1 MKKIFL
7 VLIVFGFKSVLF
19 ACTTFSFTAK
29 DGTVVFGRNF
39 DFPVGI
45 GHIEINKRNLRKK
58 SFVQPPEKT
67 FEWVSKYGSITFNQ
81 AGKEFPYGGINEAGL
96 VIELMWHREAVYPE
110 KDNRYGLSE
119 LQWIQYQL
127 DNSETVKEVIR
138 SDAFVRISAA
148 SVSPLH
154 FLVADADGDV
164 ATFEFLNGKMVVHT
178 GNDLPYPVLTNCS
191 YESSLEYMESTGNKV
206 NKQYDEWTQNSSGRF
221 VKAAWLIEK
230 YKKPENPIDYSFD
243 ILDSVAQSKST
254 QWSIVYDITNR
265 HIYFKTSTNPAR
277 QKIDMRDIDF
287 TCGASN
293 SYAFITDTIASV
305 EDFRKYS
312 FEANF
317 KLMYDVVTQVDF
329 LRNSLTEEAVKVS
342 AKYPETVVCAGD
354 DNLKKTP

>member
-29 DGTVVFGRNF
+29 DETVVFGRNF

-138 SDAFVRISAA
+138 SDAYERNSAA
-148 SVSPLH
+148 SLSP
-154 FLVADADGDV
+154 
-164 ATFEFLNGKMVVHT
+164 
-178 GNDLPYPVLTNCS
+178 
-191 YESSLEYMESTGNKV
+191 
-206 NKQYDEWTQNSSGRF
+206 
-221 VKAAWLIEK
+221 
-230 YKKPENPIDYSFD
+230 
-243 ILDSVAQSKST
+243 
-254 QWSIVYDITNR
+254 
-265 HIYFKTSTNPAR
+265 
-277 QKIDMRDIDF
+277 
-287 TCGASN
+287 
-293 SYAFITDTIASV
+293 
-305 EDFRKYS
+305 
-312 FEANF
+312 
-317 KLMYDVVTQVDF
+317 
-329 LRNSLTEEAVKVS
+329 
-342 AKYPETVVCAGD
+342 
-354 DNLKKTP
+354 